1 MKIVAEEDKRESNG
15 ALRVAVVQYDERAR
29 ERARI
34 VVAIESYQGAFTFGD
49 IRLTHQEARALGHA
63 LLTDAARAQKELEG

>member
-1 MKIVAEEDKRESNG
+1 MRIVAEEDLRERDNT
-15 ALRVAVVQYDERAR
+15 LRAAIVRYDTDTR

-34 VVAIESYQGAFTFGD
+34 VVSIETLQGFTYGD
-49 IRLTHQEARALGHA
+49 IRLTHQEARAIGHA